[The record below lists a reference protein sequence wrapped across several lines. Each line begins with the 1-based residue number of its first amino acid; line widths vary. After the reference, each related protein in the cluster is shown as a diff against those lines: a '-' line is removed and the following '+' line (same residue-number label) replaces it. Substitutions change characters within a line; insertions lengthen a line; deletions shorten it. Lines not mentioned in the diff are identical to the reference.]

1 MSINAGNVATGAPR
15 TATAGVPEAIVRAG
29 RVRGYLMAE
38 AVADAIFTLIALIR
52 RPFRGNRTNAAG
64 G

>member
-1 MSINAGNVATGAPR
+1 MSINTENVAAEAPR
-15 TATAGVPEAIVRAG
+15 TATVGVPEAIVRAG
-29 RVRGYLMAE
+29 RVRDYLMAE
-38 AVADAIFTLIALIR
+38 AVADAIFTVIALIC